1 MFYLLILLLQMK
13 LIRHITDLNKAI
25 KNNQNLGF
33 VPTMGGLHK
42 DHESLIKKSLKKC
55 DKTLVSIFVNPK
67 QFNSSLDYKSY
78 PRNLNKDI
86 RILKKLKVD
95 FVFMPSVNEIY
106 SYKKNPKFKLNKTD
120 KILCA
125 KFRKGH
131 FEGVLDIMNRF
142 IDLIM
147 PKYIFMGEK
156 DFQQLFLVKKYFKKK
171 YNSKIVM
178 CSTIRDKNKVAL
190 SSRNYLLD
198 VKDLNIAGF
207 ISKILIKFKIK
218 LRNNKKKN
226 NLLVKNIKKEIVEK
240 YKVKIDYLEVRNV
253 TNLKTNLKNKRY
265 KIFIA
270 YFLNK
275 IRLIDNF

>member
-1 MFYLLILLLQMK
+1 
-13 LIRHITDLNKAI
+13 
-25 KNNQNLGF
+25 
-33 VPTMGGLHK
+33 
-42 DHESLIKKSLKKC
+42 
-55 DKTLVSIFVNPK
+55 
-67 QFNSSLDYKSY
+67 
-78 PRNLNKDI
+78 
-86 RILKKLKVD
+86 
-95 FVFMPSVNEIY
+95 
-106 SYKKNPKFKLNKTD
+106 
-120 KILCA
+120 
-125 KFRKGH
+125 
-131 FEGVLDIMNRF
+131 MNRF

-156 DFQQLFLVKKYFKKK
+156 DFQQLFLIKKYFKKK

>member
-1 MFYLLILLLQMK
+1 MS
-13 LIRHITDLNKAI
+13 A
-25 KNNQNLGF
+25 
-33 VPTMGGLHK
+33 
-42 DHESLIKKSLKKC
+42 
-55 DKTLVSIFVNPK
+55 
-67 QFNSSLDYKSY
+67 
-78 PRNLNKDI
+78 
-86 RILKKLKVD
+86 
-95 FVFMPSVNEIY
+95 
-106 SYKKNPKFKLNKTD
+106 
-120 KILCA
+120 KIS
-125 KFRKGH
+125 KGH

-156 DFQQLFLVKKYFKKK
+156 DFQQLFIIKKYFKKK